1 MSIFDVEDA
10 VFNVVVNQE
19 GHSSIWPTGR
29 ELPPGWR
36 VVGESGSKQDCLA
49 CIEGRPPMASNVNER

>member
-10 VFNVVVNQE
+10 VFNVVVSHE
-19 GHSSIWPTGR
+19 GHSSIWPAGR

-36 VVGESGSKQDCLA
+36 AVGTSGSKQDCLA
-49 CIEGRPPMASNVNER
+49 YIEGQPPTISNATKS